1 MNHIDTENN
10 LFTTVPVGR
19 AIILLAVPTVISQII
34 TVIYNMAD
42 TFFIGQLGDPNQVA
56 AATVSM
62 PLFMIMTA
70 LANIFGIG
78 GASLI
83 SRSLGAGNRDKAAK
97 CSSFCVWTAVG
108 LAFFYGLAILALKPA
123 LLPILGANAATWN
136 YASSYLFWTVTVGAV
151 PTVLNPMMA
160 HLIRAE
166 GYSKQA
172 SFGMAF
178 GGILNIALDP
188 LFIFVFKLEI
198 AGAAIATMLSNT
210 AAVIYFLCFLYKIR
224 CISAITVSPRSYYGI
239 SERIPIEVATVG
251 LPSFLISILATVSN
265 TVLNH
270 ILAGYSNQAV
280 AGMGIAKRID
290 LLDFA
295 IAQDMIQGILP

>member
-1 MNHIDTENN
+1 M
-10 LFTTVPVGR
+10 
-19 AIILLAVPTVISQII
+19 
-34 TVIYNMAD
+34 
-42 TFFIGQLGDPNQVA
+42 
-56 AATVSM
+56 
-62 PLFMIMTA
+62 
-70 LANIFGIG
+70 
-78 GASLI
+78 
-83 SRSLGAGNRDKAAK
+83 
-97 CSSFCVWTAVG
+97 
-108 LAFFYGLAILALKPA
+108 
-123 LLPILGANAATWN
+123 
-136 YASSYLFWTVTVGAV
+136 
-151 PTVLNPMMA
+151 
-160 HLIRAE
+160 
-166 GYSKQA
+166 
-172 SFGMAF
+172 
-178 GGILNIALDP
+178 
-188 LFIFVFKLEI
+188 EI
-198 AGAAIATMLSNT
+198 AGVAIATMLSNT